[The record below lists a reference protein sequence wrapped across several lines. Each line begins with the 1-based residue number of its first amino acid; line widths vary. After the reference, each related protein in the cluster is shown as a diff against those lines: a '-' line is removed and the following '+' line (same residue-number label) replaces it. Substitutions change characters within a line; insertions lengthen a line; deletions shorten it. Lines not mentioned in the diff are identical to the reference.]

1 MMGGN
6 PPVRICAIAESL
18 PVSDSLPA
26 RTLPTTVIGLVG
38 TATVLAL
45 LYFGRDVLIPIT
57 LAFILS
63 FLIAPFV
70 RALRRVGLGQTA
82 SVLTGVMLV
91 AAAVLMAGAVIVT
104 QVTRLGASLPQYQD
118 TIATKLEVLNEITR
132 GTIGSIGGPAG
143 QLIEHLTQNSTDEFG
158 KAPKPRL
165 ASDGTTPVLVEIH
178 EPDLKPLQILS
189 RVVASVWPP
198 LETAGIVFIVLI
210 FVLLEHESLRDRFI
224 RLAGGEDLR
233 ATTVAVNDA
242 GERLSRFF
250 ISQFA
255 VNACT
260 GLVIWIALSIVGLSQ
275 ALLWA
280 AMTAVLRYIPYVG
293 FWIAA
298 LCATLL
304 AAAIDPG
311 WSLALMTFGIFLV
324 VDIIVAQTV
333 EPKLYGHTTGLSP
346 LSVVVA
352 AIFWS
357 WIWGPVGLVLSTP
370 LTLCLVVAG
379 RYIRALKVLEIMFGE
394 LPALTLPQNFYQRAL
409 SGDAHEIIASA
420 KRFMQHKSLAAYC
433 DGVLM
438 PALHLASFDLRD
450 KTITP
455 EERQKVAGAVM
466 SVIEALSGNPKWWRK
481 KKKGSA
487 LAGAGIGRQL
497 RESRILSSGEWQGS
511 FDVPPGS
518 VVLNISLGTQY
529 NELATEIM
537 VRIMREQKIDARSM
551 AFEDLD
557 AELPPEAIPELVSI
571 VCIVSAD
578 PFHEQ
583 DIMDRAITRM
593 RAELPHC
600 KQFAVLLPSP
610 FENTD
615 LRTINVA
622 KADHV
627 SRSFDDALQTCL
639 RAVPH

>member
-1 MMGGN
+1 
-6 PPVRICAIAESL
+6 
-18 PVSDSLPA
+18 VSDPLPA
-26 RTLPTTVIGLVG
+26 RTLPNTVIGLVG

-70 RALRRVGLGQTA
+70 RALRHLGLGQTA
-82 SVLTGVMLV
+82 SVLTGVAVV
-91 AAAVLMAGAVIVT
+91 AAALLFVGAVIVT

-118 TIATKLEVLNEITR
+118 TIATKLETLNELTR
-132 GTIGSIGGPAG
+132 GTIGSLGGPAG
-143 QLIEHLTQNSTDEFG
+143 QLIEHLTQGANEFG
-158 KAPKPRL
+158 TQPQVQPQLPTNNPK
-165 ASDGTTPVLVEIH
+165 PVLVEVH
-178 EPDLKPLQILS
+178 EAALTPLQVLGK
-189 RVVASVWPP
+189 VVASVWPP

-260 GLVIWIALSIVGLSQ
+260 GVVIWIGLSIVGLSQ

-280 AMTAVLRYIPYVG
+280 TMTAVLRYIPYVG

-311 WSLALMTFGIFLV
+311 WSLALMTLGLFLV
-324 VDIIVAQTV
+324 VDILVAQTV

-357 WIWGPVGLVLSTP
+357 WIWGPVGLVLATP

-394 LPALTLPQNFYQRAL
+394 LPALTMPQNFYQRAL
-409 SGDAHEIIASA
+409 SGDAHEIITSA

-481 KKKGSA
+481 KKKSSA
-487 LAGAGIGRQL
+487 LAGVGIGRQL

-557 AELPPEAIPELVSI
+557 AELPPEAMPELVSI

-583 DIMDRAITRM
+583 EIMDRAITRM

-610 FENTD
+610 FENAD
-615 LRTINVA
+615 LRSVHVA

-639 RAVPH
+639 RAIPH